1 MTEIAVTRIINVL
14 LQKGFVRDESH
25 HTMLRLVVDGRK
37 TRVHT
42 WFSHGRTKADD
53 WLLSQIAR
61 ELHLSKRE
69 LFSYLECRIG
79 KEAYA
84 LTMRARRHVF

>member
-37 TRVHT
+37 TRIHT
-42 WFSHGRTKADD
+42 WFSHGRRKPMIGCLAK
-53 WLLSQIAR
+53 LPENCVCRSGNSSRFSNAR
-61 ELHLSKRE
+61 SAKKHTL
-69 LFSYLECRIG
+69 
-79 KEAYA
+79 
-84 LTMRARRHVF
+84 

>member
-14 LQKGFVRDESH
+14 LQKGFARDQSH
-25 HTMLRLVVDGRK
+25 HTMLRLVVAGRK
-37 TRVHT
+37 TRIHT
-42 WFSHGRTKADD
+42 WFSHGRRKADD

-69 LFSYLECRIG
+69 LFSLLECRIG
-79 KEAYA
+79 KEEYA
-84 LTMRARRHVF
+84 MIMSARGHVF